1 MIDVTLLGTGG
12 MMPLPDRYLTSLY
25 VRSDGRAVLIDCGE
39 GTQTAIR
46 SASLRFKCIEALL
59 ITHYHA
65 DHVSGLP
72 GLLLT
77 LGNEGREL
85 PLHIYGPVGLARV
98 VSAARVIVSELKYEI
113 ILHEIDNAPI
123 CFEAAGFIAEAIPAE
138 HGMPCLF
145 YKLSLPR
152 AGKFDP
158 AAAKAKNIPLRL
170 WAQLQAG
177 NSVEGFTPDDV
188 LGKPRRGLSLVYAT
202 DTRPVDMIAQAG
214 YEADLMI
221 LEGMFGEE
229 EKRERALE
237 THHMTMQEAA
247 DLACRANA
255 RELWLTHFSPATPHP
270 EEFQETICSIFENTI
285 MGTDGMSATLRFDD

>member
-12 MMPLPDRYLTSLY
+12 MMPLPDRFLTSLY
-25 VRSDGRAVLIDCGE
+25 VRSDGRSVLIDCGE

-46 SASLRFKCIEALL
+46 TVSLRFKCIEALL

-77 LGNEGREL
+77 LGNEGREE
-85 PLHIYGPVGLARV
+85 PLHIYGPVGLSRV

-113 ILHEIDNAPI
+113 ILHEIETTPFA
-123 CFEAAGFIAEAIPAE
+123 FECAGFRAEALSGE

-158 AAAKAKNIPLRL
+158 VAAKAKNIPVKL
-170 WAQLQAG
+170 WAQLQSG
-177 NSVEGFTPDDV
+177 KCVDGFTPEDV
-188 LGKPRRGLSLVYAT
+188 LGKPRRGLSLLYAT
-202 DTRPVDMIAQAG
+202 DTRPVDMIACAG
-214 YEADLMI
+214 YDADLLI
-221 LEGMFGEE
+221 LEGMFGEI
-229 EKRERALE
+229 EKRDRAVE

-270 EEFQETICSIFENTI
+270 EEFTEAICDIFENTH
-285 MGTDGMSATLRFDD
+285 MGVDGMTKTLRFDE